1 MDTTKEIA
9 NIAKILT
16 PQMVKYKISLHDTLL
31 SLKIDQPYIIK
42 VNIFKASQIR
52 RGADFL
58 KKKGYL
64 FTVTE
69 KDRVD
74 DVIVTRL
81 K

>member
-58 KKKGYL
+58 SKNNR
-64 FTVTE
+64 FF
-69 KDRVD
+69 
-74 DVIVTRL
+74 VIGW
-81 K
+81 